1 MCTSCQRAVVSEEV
15 SLLLQKAHAVCG
27 QCPLGHRYSCFTCE
41 SSRLDLGC
49 LGGSWLDLGL
59 REALLC
65 LCGCGYN
72 ERNAPFKSI
81 AMVASAQILVI
92 AEPRSRDSVEF

>member
-1 MCTSCQRAVVSEEV
+1 MGATCQRAVAFGSVSKRACCLWTTPKE
-15 SLLLQKAHAVCG
+15 
-27 QCPLGHRYSCFTCE
+27 GHRYSCFTCE
-41 SSRLDLGC
+41 SSRVDLGC